1 LKCTKTSFANEK
13 FALEHIEK
21 IKKTSVSEF
30 QPNRAYLCSTCNTWH
45 LTSRFDEKL
54 KRINELKILVES
66 ERKKYRAEIKGLH
79 QLVSNMKDEIKLLR
93 KSKHK

>member
-1 LKCTKTSFANEK
+1 LESEK
-13 FALEHIEK
+13 
-21 IKKTSVSEF
+21 
-30 QPNRAYLCSTCNTWH
+30 
-45 LTSRFDEKL
+45 RFDEKL

-79 QLVSNMKDEIKLLR
+79 QLVSNMKDEIKILR